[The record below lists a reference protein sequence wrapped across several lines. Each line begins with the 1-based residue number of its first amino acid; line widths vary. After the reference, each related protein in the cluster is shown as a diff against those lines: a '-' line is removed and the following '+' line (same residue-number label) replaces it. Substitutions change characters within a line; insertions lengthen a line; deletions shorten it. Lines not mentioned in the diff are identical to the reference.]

1 MRLSEEHLKKIA
13 MIKNLVINHSQ
24 FDMAYRKML
33 DAYQLNIKVGIP
45 QHIICV
51 GQSGT
56 GKSTLKE
63 KIKANFP
70 RREENSK
77 TITPILIIDTPPIP
91 TIKNL
96 AEEMLIQLG
105 DSRFH
110 IGSAVQK
117 TSRVLNFL
125 EHCEVKMII
134 FDELQHFIDQGRK
147 RAPQD
152 VSDWLKTVI
161 DKSKTSIILMG
172 LERCDQLLRI
182 NEQLRRRFSRR
193 IDISPFSMNNQKDF
207 EEFIG
212 VICTLDEKIGLPDR
226 INLFNKDLMVAL
238 FYATNGVIDCI
249 VKLFIGAYEVAIAQR
264 KHTLDAACFEI
275 AFTENVWIDGVG
287 KLNPFNKK
295 FIWENLDKPG
305 MPFHRMDSVLV
316 ERLSK

>member
-1 MRLSEEHLKKIA
+1 MLLSEEHLKKIA
-13 MIKNLVINHSQ
+13 LIKNIVINHSQ
-24 FDMAYRKML
+24 FDMAYKKIV
-33 DAYQLNIKVGIP
+33 DAYQLNIKIGIP

-63 KIKANFP
+63 KIKMNFP
-70 RREENSK
+70 RREEGSK
-77 TITPILIIDTPPIP
+77 TITPILIIDTPPLP

-110 IGSAVQK
+110 TGSAVQK

-125 EHCEVKMII
+125 HQCDVGMII

-152 VSDWLKTVI
+152 VSDWLKTII
-161 DKSKTSIILMG
+161 DKSKASIVLMG
-172 LERCDQLLRI
+172 LERCDHLLRI

-193 IDISPFSMNNQKDF
+193 IDIYPFSISDQRGF
-207 EEFIG
+207 EEFVG
-212 VICTLDEKIGLPDR
+212 VIYTLDEKIGFPKKID
-226 INLFNKDLMVAL
+226 IGNKDLIASL
-238 FYATNGVIDCI
+238 FYASNGIIDYLI
-249 VKLFIGAYEVAIAQR
+249 KLFIGAYEIAIVQ
-264 KHTLDAACFEI
+264 KKDSLDAACFEI
-275 AFTENVWIDGVG
+275 AFTENIWIGGVG
-287 KLNPFNKK
+287 KLNPFNRK
-295 FIWENLDKPG
+295 FIWEYLDKPG
-305 MPFHRMDSVLV
+305 MPFNRMDYKA